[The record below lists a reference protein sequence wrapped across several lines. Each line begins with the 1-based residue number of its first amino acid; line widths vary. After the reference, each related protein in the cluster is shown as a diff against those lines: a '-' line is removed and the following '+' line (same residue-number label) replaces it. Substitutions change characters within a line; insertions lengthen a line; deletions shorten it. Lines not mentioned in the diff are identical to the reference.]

1 MSSDAEIM
9 PRDSLIIASDIWR
22 LTPDE
27 KHEFKDAIMEFIK
40 SKAYSS
46 PEICK
51 SKELWHQLQ
60 SIMYKYIPQINEKW
74 EKIVVEYYTSDIDIE
89 EAFSKI
95 NS

>member
-9 PRDSLIIASDIWR
+9 PRDSLIIAAGIWR
-22 LTPDE
+22 LTPDI

-51 SKELWHQLQ
+51 SKELWNELQ
-60 SIMYKYIPQINEKW
+60 SIMYKYISQINEKW
-74 EKIVVEYYTSDIDIE
+74 EKIVVQYYTAEIDIN
-89 EAFSKI
+89 EAISKI
-95 NS
+95 N